1 MFQVG
6 LVQILDVVG
15 QFMKRIYGTCLSLV
29 LLVNPLLNPAV
40 VLAHAGHG
48 DEFGHGDAIANPSAI
63 EIDQNT
69 AQKVGI
75 KIEPVSKRTMAI
87 ALKATGQIEP
97 LPDGKVK
104 VTSPIK
110 GTLISLLVKP
120 GDKVEAGQVVAVLS
134 SPELTDLRVNALEKQ
149 TVAIASVQEASANLQ
164 FARQNYGNQQQIVE
178 AELRQAETELNIDQ
192 DRYNRD
198 RELLASG
205 AISRRQF
212 QESESKFLAAKS
224 NLSKASGRL
233 PLLEATAQV
242 TKAEAMLE
250 AAQSRVELS
259 SAAYAARLRQLD
271 SNADANGTV
280 TIVAPISGVVSDREA
295 TIGEGFEEAG
305 KPIMTI
311 VNDRRVFATANI
323 FEKDINR
330 IKVGQKI
337 NVTVAG
343 ISANSPNNTKFQGT
357 ITTIGSVIAGEQ
369 RVIPV
374 KAEINNANGQLKAG
388 MFTELE
394 ILTSQALNPV
404 IAIPAIAL
412 VEVQGKKLV
421 YVQNGKSFEPT
432 EVTLGQVSDGFVEV
446 KSGLFEGDRIV
457 TEGAPLLYA
466 QSLRGNPNKAAVEET
481 NADSKRVLSLPW
493 WSFLIATGVV
503 VSAVYG
509 GYWQGK
515 RKNLEANNTNNVFS
529 PNSIETVYLPS
540 VPTSAA
546 PKTEGETE

>member
-192 DRYNRD
+192 ECYNRD

-337 NVTVAG
+337 NVTIAG
-343 ISANSPNNTKFQGT
+343 ISTNSPNNTKFQGT

>member
-1 MFQVG
+1 
-6 LVQILDVVG
+6 
-15 QFMKRIYGTCLSLV
+15 MKRIYGTCLSLV
-29 LLVNPLLNPAV
+29 LLVNPLLFPVAI
-40 VLAHAGHG
+40 LAHAGHG

-75 KIEPVSKRTMAI
+75 KVEAVSKKTMAI
-87 ALKATGQIEP
+87 AIKATGQIEP

-110 GTLISLLVKP
+110 GTLISLLVQP

-149 TVAIASVQEASANLQ
+149 TDAVASVQEAIANLK
-164 FARQNYGNQQQIVE
+164 FAQQNYANQQQIVE
-178 AELRQAETELNIDQ
+178 AELRQAETELKIDQ
-192 DRYNRD
+192 ERYDRD

-205 AISRRQF
+205 AIARRQF

-233 PLLEATAQV
+233 PLLEAASQV

-250 AAQSRVELS
+250 AAQSKVELS
-259 SAAYAARLRQLD
+259 GSAYAARLRQLD
-271 SNADANGTV
+271 SKADANGTV

-311 VNDRRVFATANI
+311 VNDRRIFATANI

-330 IKVGQKI
+330 IKIGQKI

-343 ISANSPNNTKFQGT
+343 MATNPKLQGT
-357 ITTIGSVIAGEQ
+357 ITSIGSVIAGEQ

-388 MFTELE
+388 MFAELE
-394 ILTSQALNPV
+394 LLTSQALSPV
-404 IAIPAIAL
+404 IAIPAIS
-412 VEVQGKKLV
+412 VVDVQGKKLV
-421 YVQNGKSFEPT
+421 YIQNGKSFEPT

-466 QSLRGNPNKAAVEET
+466 QSLRGNPNKAAIKEA
-481 NADSKRVLSLPW
+481 NADNNRVLSLPW
-493 WSFLIATGVV
+493 WSFLIATGTVCG
-503 VSAVYG
+503 AVYG
-509 GYWQGK
+509 GYWLGK
-515 RKNLEANNTNNVFS
+515 RKNLTAHNTNNVFS
-529 PNSIETVYLPS
+529 PNSIETIYLPS
-540 VPTSAA
+540 LPTSAVTKA
-546 PKTEGETE
+546 EGEQE

>member
-1 MFQVG
+1 
-6 LVQILDVVG
+6 
-15 QFMKRIYGTCLSLV
+15 MKRIYGTCLSLV
-29 LLVNPLLNPAV
+29 LLVNPLLNPV
-40 VLAHAGHG
+40 VILAHAGHG

-75 KIEPVSKRTMAI
+75 KVESVSKKTMAI
-87 ALKATGQIEP
+87 AIKATGQIEP

-110 GTLISLLVKP
+110 GTLISLLVQP

-149 TVAIASVQEASANLQ
+149 TDAVASVQEAIANLQ
-164 FARQNYGNQQQIVE
+164 FAKQNYGNQQQIVE
-178 AELRQAETELNIDQ
+178 AELRQAETELKIDQ
-192 DRYNRD
+192 ERYDRD

-205 AISRRQF
+205 AIARRQF
-212 QESESKFLAAKS
+212 QESESRFLAAKS

-233 PLLEATAQV
+233 PLLEAAAQV

-250 AAQSRVELS
+250 AAQSKVELS
-259 SAAYAARLRQLD
+259 GSAYAARLRQLD
-271 SNADANGTV
+271 SKADANGTV

-305 KPIMTI
+305 KPIMSI
-311 VNDRRVFATANI
+311 MNDRRVFATANI

-330 IKVGQKI
+330 IKIGQKI

-343 ISANSPNNTKFQGT
+343 TLTNSKLQGT

-388 MFTELE
+388 MFAELE
-394 ILTSQALNPV
+394 LLTSQALNPV
-404 IAIPAIAL
+404 IAIPAIA
-412 VEVQGKKLV
+412 VVDVQGKKLV

-466 QSLRGNPNKAAVEET
+466 QSLRGNPNKAAAEE
-481 NADSKRVLSLPW
+481 AKVDSNKALSLPW
-493 WSFLIATGVV
+493 WSFLIATGIVG
-503 VSAVYG
+503 SAVYG
-509 GYWQGK
+509 GYWLGK
-515 RKNLEANNTNNVFS
+515 RKNLATNNNVFS
-529 PNSIETVYLPS
+529 PNSIETIYLPS
-540 VPTSAA
+540 LPTSAA
-546 PKTEGETE
+546 TKTEGEPE

>member
-1 MFQVG
+1 
-6 LVQILDVVG
+6 
-15 QFMKRIYGTCLSLV
+15 MKRIYGACLSLV
-29 LLVNPLLNPAV
+29 LLVNPLLNPVAI
-40 VLAHAGHG
+40 LAHAGHG

-63 EIDQNT
+63 EIDQNM

-75 KIEPVSKRTMAI
+75 KVEAVSKKAMAI
-87 ALKATGQIEP
+87 AIKATGQIEP

-110 GTLISLLVKP
+110 GTLISLLVQP

-149 TVAIASVQEASANLQ
+149 TDAVASVQEAIANLQ
-164 FARQNYGNQQQIVE
+164 FAKQNYGNQQQIVE
-178 AELRQAETELNIDQ
+178 AELRQAETELKIDQ
-192 DRYNRD
+192 ERYDRD

-205 AISRRQF
+205 AIARRQF
-212 QESESKFLAAKS
+212 QESESRFLAAKS

-233 PLLEATAQV
+233 PLLEAAAQV

-250 AAQSRVELS
+250 AAQSRIELS
-259 SAAYAARLRQLD
+259 GSAYAARLRQLD
-271 SNADANGTV
+271 SNADADGRV
-280 TIVAPISGVVSDREA
+280 TIAAPISGVVSDREA

-330 IKVGQKI
+330 IKIGQKI

-343 ISANSPNNTKFQGT
+343 ISTNSPTNTKLQGT

-388 MFTELE
+388 MFAELE
-394 ILTSQALNPV
+394 LLTSQALSPV
-404 IAIPAIAL
+404 IAIPAIA
-412 VEVQGKKLV
+412 VVDVQGKKLV
-421 YVQNGKSFEPT
+421 YVQNGKAFEPT
-432 EVTLGQVSDGFVEV
+432 EVELGQVSDGFVEV

-481 NADSKRVLSLPW
+481 KVDSNNALSLPW

-503 VSAVYG
+503 GGAVYG
-509 GYWQGK
+509 GYWLGK
-515 RKNLEANNTNNVFS
+515 RKNLAANNTNNVLFS
-529 PNSIETVYLPS
+529 PNSIETIYLPS
-540 VPTSAA
+540 LPTSAA
-546 PKTEGETE
+546 TKTEGEPE

>member
-1 MFQVG
+1 
-6 LVQILDVVG
+6 
-15 QFMKRIYGTCLSLV
+15 MKRIYGTCLSLV
-29 LLVNPLLNPAV
+29 LLINPLLNPAAI
-40 VLAHAGHG
+40 LAHAGHG
-48 DEFGHGDAIANPSAI
+48 DEFGHGDSIANPSAI

-75 KIEPVSKRTMAI
+75 KVESVSQKVMAI
-87 ALKATGQIEP
+87 AIKATGQIEP

-110 GTLISLLVKP
+110 GTLISLLVQP

-134 SPELTDLRVNALEKQ
+134 SPELTDLRVNALEKK
-149 TVAIASVQEASANLQ
+149 TDAVASVQEAIANLQ
-164 FARQNYGNQQQIVE
+164 FARQNYSNQQQIVE
-178 AELRQAETELNIDQ
+178 AELRQAETELKIDQ
-192 DRYNRD
+192 ERYDRD

-205 AISRRQF
+205 AIARRQF
-212 QESESKFLAAKS
+212 QESESRFLAAKS

-233 PLLEATAQV
+233 PLLEAAAQV
-242 TKAEAMLE
+242 TKAKAMLE

-259 SAAYAARLRQLD
+259 GSAYAARLRQLD
-271 SNADANGTV
+271 SNADADGTV

-295 TIGEGFEEAG
+295 TIGEGFEDAG

-323 FEKDINR
+323 FEKDISR
-330 IKVGQKI
+330 IKIGQKI

-343 ISANSPNNTKFQGT
+343 ISTNPKLQGT

-388 MFTELE
+388 MFAELE
-394 ILTSQALNPV
+394 LLTSQALNPV
-404 IAIPAIAL
+404 IAIPAIA
-412 VEVQGKKLV
+412 VVDVQGKKLV

-432 EVTLGQVSDGFVEV
+432 EVTLGQVSDSFVEV

-457 TEGAPLLYA
+457 TEGALLLYA

-481 NADSKRVLSLPW
+481 KADSNNAITLPW
-493 WSFLIATGVV
+493 WSFLIATGIVG
-503 VSAVYG
+503 SAVYG
-509 GYWQGK
+509 GYWLGK
-515 RKNLEANNTNNVFS
+515 RKNLATNNTNNVFS
-529 PNSIETVYLPS
+529 PSSIETIYLPS
-540 VPTSAA
+540 LPTSTAI
-546 PKTEGETE
+546 KVEGEPE

>member
-1 MFQVG
+1 
-6 LVQILDVVG
+6 
-15 QFMKRIYGTCLSLV
+15 MKRIYGTCLSLV
-29 LLVNPLLNPAV
+29 LLVNPLLNPVAI
-40 VLAHAGHG
+40 LAHAGHG
-48 DEFGHGDAIANPSAI
+48 DEFGHGDTIANPSAI

-75 KIEPVSKRTMAI
+75 KVEPVSKKTMAI

-110 GTLISLLVKP
+110 GTLISLLVQP

-149 TVAIASVQEASANLQ
+149 TDAVASVQEAIANLQ

-178 AELRQAETELNIDQ
+178 AELRQAETELKIDQ
-192 DRYNRD
+192 ERYDRD

-212 QESESKFLAAKS
+212 QESESRFLAAKS

-233 PLLEATAQV
+233 PLLEAAAQV

-250 AAQSRVELS
+250 AAQSKVELS
-259 SAAYAARLRQLD
+259 GSAYAARLRQLD
-271 SNADANGTV
+271 SKADADGTV

-330 IKVGQKI
+330 IKIGQKI

-343 ISANSPNNTKFQGT
+343 ISTNSPTNTKLQGT

-388 MFTELE
+388 MFAELE
-394 ILTSQALNPV
+394 LLTSQALSPV
-404 IAIPAIAL
+404 IAIPAIA
-412 VEVQGKKLV
+412 VVDMQGKKLV
-421 YVQNGKSFEPT
+421 YVENGKSFEPT

-481 NADSKRVLSLPW
+481 NADSNKALSLPW
-493 WSFLIATGVV
+493 WSFLIATSIVG
-503 VSAVYG
+503 SAVYG
-509 GYWQGK
+509 GYWLGK
-515 RKNLEANNTNNVFS
+515 RKNLATNNTNNVFS
-529 PNSIETVYLPS
+529 PSSIETIYLPS
-540 VPTSAA
+540 LPTSAA
-546 PKTEGETE
+546 TKTEGEPE

>member
-149 TVAIASVQEASANLQ
+149 TDAVASVQEANANLQ

-192 DRYNRD
+192 ERYNRD

-337 NVTVAG
+337 NVTIAG
-343 ISANSPNNTKFQGT
+343 ISTNSPNNTKFQGT

>member
-1 MFQVG
+1 
-6 LVQILDVVG
+6 
-15 QFMKRIYGTCLSLV
+15 MKKIYGTCLSLV
-29 LLVNPLLNPAV
+29 LLVNPLLNPVAI
-40 VLAHAGHG
+40 LAHAGHG
-48 DEFGHGDAIANPSAI
+48 DEFGHGDALANPSAI

-75 KIEPVSKRTMAI
+75 KVEAVSKKTMAI
-87 ALKATGQIEP
+87 AIKATGQIEP

-110 GTLISLLVKP
+110 GTLISLLVQP
-120 GDKVEAGQVVAVLS
+120 GDKVEAGQIVAVLS

-149 TVAIASVQEASANLQ
+149 TDAVASVQEAIANLQ

-178 AELRQAETELNIDQ
+178 VELRQAETELKIDQ
-192 DRYNRD
+192 ERYDRD

-205 AISRRQF
+205 AIARRQF
-212 QESESKFLAAKS
+212 QESESRFLAAKS
-224 NLSKASGRL
+224 SLSKASGRL
-233 PLLEATAQV
+233 PLLEAAAQV

-250 AAQSRVELS
+250 AAQSRIELS
-259 SAAYAARLRQLD
+259 GSAYAARLRQLD

-330 IKVGQKI
+330 IKIGQKI

-343 ISANSPNNTKFQGT
+343 ISTNSKLQGT

-374 KAEINNANGQLKAG
+374 KAEINNANGQLKSG
-388 MFTELE
+388 MFAELE
-394 ILTSQALNPV
+394 LLTSQALSPV
-404 IAIPAIAL
+404 IAIPAIAV
-412 VEVQGKKLV
+412 VEVQGKQLV

-466 QSLRGNPNKAAVEET
+466 QSLRGNPNKAAAEET
-481 NADSKRVLSLPW
+481 KADSNKVLSLPW
-493 WSFLIATGVV
+493 WSFLIATGIVG
-503 VSAVYG
+503 SAVYG
-509 GYWQGK
+509 GYWLGK
-515 RKNLEANNTNNVFS
+515 RKNLATNNTNNVFS
-529 PNSIETVYLPS
+529 SSSIETIYLPS
-540 VPTSAA
+540 LPTSAA
-546 PKTEGETE
+546 TKTEGEPE